1 MLVNNVKTHPK
12 GLVLINNV
20 HYDFVVN
27 KVPHITFYKE
37 FSSFDISVSAGICV
51 DIREVK
57 LHVYFSRERQK
68 GNFYRLPFIA
78 QYVKVSSFVFGVS
91 Q

>member
-1 MLVNNVKTHPK
+1 MHTFTLFTSCLEKACKFCRAKISNQHNN
-12 GLVLINNV
+12 
-20 HYDFVVN
+20 
-27 KVPHITFYKE
+27 
-37 FSSFDISVSAGICV
+37 
-51 DIREVK
+51 REVK

>member
-1 MLVNNVKTHPK
+1 MMSFFIEELSPIQGTQSDITHAALFSDNN
-12 GLVLINNV
+12 
-20 HYDFVVN
+20 
-27 KVPHITFYKE
+27 
-37 FSSFDISVSAGICV
+37 
-51 DIREVK
+51 RQVK

-68 GNFYRLPFIA
+68 INFYRLPFIA

>member
-1 MLVNNVKTHPK
+1 MGYSGNKHCKTVATSSHTQGSCRTNIENENNEIVLV
-12 GLVLINNV
+12 
-20 HYDFVVN
+20 
-27 KVPHITFYKE
+27 
-37 FSSFDISVSAGICV
+37 VSNTR

-78 QYVKVSSFVFGVS
+78 QYVKVSQFHVWCESVNYFPFF
-91 Q
+91 